1 MPNPRSLA
9 RLAARI
15 HARAAHCLEFELR
28 DPRST
33 FITITRVEVSKDA
46 GHARIHYS
54 VLGDAGERSK
64 AEHMLASAAGYIQK
78 QVARVLETRIVP
90 RLSFHYDDSI
100 ERAAGLSQAIQA
112 ALDRDRAINPFAHR
126 EDEPAAAQANDT
138 AESGEQTD
146 TELTERELDGD
157 ESESGESDDS
167 DETDETDDV
176 RTADDADKGADAP
189 PSQDR

>member
-15 HARAAHCLEFELR
+15 HERAAHCLEFELR

-64 AEHMLASAAGYIQK
+64 AAHMLASATGFIQK

-100 ERAAGLSQAIQA
+100 EHAAGVSQAIQA
-112 ALDRDRAINPFAHR
+112 ALERDREINPLAHR
-126 EDEPAAAQANDT
+126 ESDEPPLSELDSVAAESPAAAED
-138 AESGEQTD
+138 ED
-146 TELTERELDGD
+146 LDA
-157 ESESGESDDS
+157 ESDD
-167 DETDETDDV
+167 
-176 RTADDADKGADAP
+176 RA
-189 PSQDR
+189 R

>member
-15 HARAAHCLEFELR
+15 HERAAHCLEFELR
-28 DPRST
+28 DPRAT

-64 AEHMLASAAGYIQK
+64 AAHMLASATGFIQK

-100 ERAAGLSQAIQA
+100 EHAAEMSQAIQA
-112 ALDRDRAINPFAHR
+112 ALERDRAINPLAHR
-126 EDEPAAAQANDT
+126 EAEEPRA
-138 AESGEQTD
+138 
-146 TELTERELDGD
+146 TETV
-157 ESESGESDDS
+157 SESDDA
-167 DETDETDDV
+167 DAEAAPQN
-176 RTADDADKGADAP
+176 ADDDDERE
-189 PSQDR
+189 SNTR